1 MRKILN
7 KDEVIS
13 CIKGIID
20 PKEYIKFAYIFG
32 SYAENREKK
41 DSDIDIGLFLSGIGE
56 ENFFTI
62 KIEIQLEI
70 QEIIKKT
77 VDVVIMNTAPP
88 LLNHEIFKNGIIIK
102 NDDPA
107 LLSQF
112 RAKNFY
118 YYLDQMYII
127 NSYLKSVKEKIG
139 MNLNNG

>member
-1 MRKILN
+1 MEREKI
-7 KDEVIS
+7 IS
-13 CIKGIID
+13 YIKKIID
-20 PKEYIKFAYIFG
+20 SKEYIKFAYIFG

-41 DSDIDIGLFLSGIGE
+41 DSDIDIGLFLSGISE
-56 ENFFTI
+56 EKFFTI

-77 VDVVIMNTAPP
+77 ADVIVMNTAPP
-88 LLNHEIFKNGIIIK
+88 LLNHEIFRNGIVIK
-102 NDDPA
+102 NDDHA